1 MPPCTEGQEP
11 ARTASLGG
19 HLVDSAPC
27 MRGPGLTPQTCS
39 RAVHRSQ
46 EGQETRRE
54 AEQGLEVFCKEG
66 REKGEKRA
74 CVMRWSKWKRETPP
88 EATGRTR
95 TAALPAGGP
104 GPLTGQACLGLSGFS
119 QKGGKWTRIA
129 CGEFPKYTGSGPSV
143 PEILIFFG
151 QRPKMCIL
159 GGIKEIDTS
168 KVLRRAH
175 ISSQ

>member
-39 RAVHRSQ
+39 RAVYRSQ

-119 QKGGKWTRIA
+119 QKRWEVDKDRLWRVFKIHWLRPICPRDFDLFWA
-129 CGEFPKYTGSGPSV
+129 EAQDVY
-143 PEILIFFG
+143 FG
-151 QRPKMCIL
+151 WNK
-159 GGIKEIDTS
+159 GN
-168 KVLRRAH
+168 
-175 ISSQ
+175 